1 MPTRRVVSGGF
12 GILMGVYES
21 LGLTPV
27 INASGAVTR
36 LGGAPMSKTVIDA
49 FRDAARQW
57 VPLDRLQ
64 AAASKMISQVTGVE
78 AGIVTA
84 GSAAG
89 LTLGAAAIM
98 ARMDLGKMERL
109 PRTEGIADEFVVAR
123 EQRNGYDHA
132 VRAAGARFV
141 EVGYNEITAGA
152 GVRRVEAW
160 EYEAAFTER
169 TAGVF
174 YVYLDN
180 SAPPLEEVV
189 EVAHRH
195 ELPVLVDAAGE
206 LPPRSNLMLGS
217 VTGADLV
224 AFSGGKAIRGPQ
236 STGILCGRRDLI
248 GSAALQMLDMDDHF
262 ELWDP
267 PSALFDAN
275 RLKGAPRHGIG
286 RAMKVSKEEIV
297 ALMTALAVFA
307 NGSYD
312 DEIPAQRARLQSIA
326 DKLRQ
331 SDIGFQLHESP
342 DNERLPVLEIYVD
355 ESRRATA
362 VEVCR
367 NLRQG
372 KPPAYVGHGKLSEGI
387 LVVNPLCMTDEDA
400 ELLGDRLL
408 DELS

>member
-1 MPTRRVVSGGF
+1 
-12 GILMGVYES
+12 MGVYES

-36 LGGAPMSKTVIDA
+36 LGGAPMPKTVLDA
-49 FRDAARQW
+49 FQEAAGDW

-64 AAASKMISQVTGVE
+64 AAACKMISQVTGTE
-78 AGIVTA
+78 SGIVTA
-84 GSAAG
+84 GSAAA
-89 LTLGAAAIM
+89 LTLGTAAIM
-98 ARMDLGKMERL
+98 ARMDPGKMERL
-109 PRTEGIADEFVVAR
+109 PQTDGFANEFVVAR
-123 EQRNGYDHA
+123 EHRNGYDHA

-189 EVAHRH
+189 KAAHRH

-206 LPPRSNLMLGS
+206 LPPRSNLMLAS
-217 VTGADLV
+217 ATGADLI

-236 STGILCGRRDLI
+236 SSGILCGRRDLI

-262 ELWDP
+262 ELWEP
-267 PSALFDAN
+267 PSTLFDADQ
-275 RLKGAPRHGIG
+275 LVGAPRHGIG

-297 ALMTALAVFA
+297 ALTAALALFA
-307 NGSYD
+307 NGGYD
-312 DEIPAQRARLQSIA
+312 DEIPAQLARLQSIA
-326 DKLRQ
+326 DKLGQ
-331 SDIGFQLHESP
+331 GDIEFQLHESP
-342 DNERLPVLEIYVD
+342 NGESSPILEVYVSD
-355 ESRRATA
+355 ARNVTA

-367 NLRQG
+367 NLRKG
-372 KPPAYVGHGKLSEGI
+372 TPPIYVSHGKLSQGI
-387 LVVNPLCMTDEDA
+387 LVVHPLCMTDAGADSLA
-400 ELLGDRLL
+400 DRLL
-408 DELS
+408 EELG

>member
-1 MPTRRVVSGGF
+1 
-12 GILMGVYES
+12 MGVYES

-36 LGGAPMSKTVIDA
+36 LGGAPMSKTVLNA
-49 FRDAARQW
+49 FHEAAGDW

-64 AAASKMISQVTGVE
+64 AAACKMIGQVTGAE

-84 GSAAG
+84 GSAAA

-98 ARMDLGKMERL
+98 ARMDLGRMERL
-109 PRTEGIADEFVVAR
+109 PQTDGFVDEFVVAR
-123 EQRNGYDHA
+123 EHRNGYDHA
-132 VRAAGARFV
+132 VRAAGAKFV

-152 GVRRVEAW
+152 GVRRVEVW

-180 SAPPLEEVV
+180 SAPPLKEVV
-189 EVAHRH
+189 KAAHRH

-206 LPPRSNLMLGS
+206 LPPRSNLTLAS

-224 AFSGGKAIRGPQ
+224 ALSGGKAIRGPQ
-236 STGILCGRRDLI
+236 SSGILCGRRDLI

-262 ELWDP
+262 ELWEP
-267 PSALFDAN
+267 PSALFDADQ
-275 RLKGAPRHGIG
+275 LDGAPRHGIG

-297 ALMTALAVFA
+297 ALMTALALFA
-307 NGSYD
+307 SGGYD
-312 DEIPAQRARLQSIA
+312 DEIPAQLARLQSIA
-326 DKLRQ
+326 DKLGQ
-331 SDIGFQLHESP
+331 GDVEFQLHEALNGESSP
-342 DNERLPVLEIYVD
+342 ILEVYVSD
-355 ESRRATA
+355 ADDVTA

-372 KPPAYVGHGKLSEGI
+372 TPPIYVSHGKLSQGI
-387 LVVNPLCMTDEDA
+387 LVVHPLCMSDEGA
-400 ELLGDRLL
+400 ASLADRLL
-408 DELS
+408 EELG

>member
-1 MPTRRVVSGGF
+1 
-12 GILMGVYES
+12 MGVYES

-27 INASGAVTR
+27 VNASGAVTR
-36 LGGAPMSKTVIDA
+36 LGGAPMPKTVLDA
-49 FRDAARQW
+49 FQEAAGDW

-64 AAASKMISQVTGVE
+64 AAACKVISQVTGTE
-78 AGIVTA
+78 SGIVTA
-84 GSAAG
+84 GSAAA

-98 ARMDLGKMERL
+98 ARMDLGRMERL
-109 PRTEGIADEFVVAR
+109 PQTDGFANEFVVAR
-123 EQRNGYDHA
+123 EHRNGYDHA
-132 VRAAGARFV
+132 VRAAGAKFV

-189 EVAHRH
+189 KVAHRH

-206 LPPRSNLMLGS
+206 LPPRSNLMLAS
-217 VTGADLV
+217 VTGADLI

-236 STGILCGRRDLI
+236 SSGILCGRRDLI

-262 ELWDP
+262 ELWEP
-267 PSALFDAN
+267 PTTLFDADQ
-275 RLKGAPRHGIG
+275 LDGAPRHGIG

-297 ALMTALAVFA
+297 ALTAALALFA
-307 NGSYD
+307 NGGYD
-312 DEIPAQRARLQSIA
+312 DEIPAQLARLQSIA
-326 DKLRQ
+326 DKLGQ
-331 SDIGFQLHESP
+331 GDVEFQLHESP
-342 DNERLPVLEIYVD
+342 NGESSPILEVYVSD
-355 ESRRATA
+355 ARDVTA

-367 NLRQG
+367 SLRKG
-372 KPPAYVGHGKLSEGI
+372 TPPVYVSHGKLSQGI
-387 LVVNPLCMTDEDA
+387 LVVHPLCMTDAGADNLA
-400 ELLGDRLL
+400 DRLL
-408 DELS
+408 EELG

>member
-1 MPTRRVVSGGF
+1 
-12 GILMGVYES
+12 MGVYES

-27 INASGAVTR
+27 VNASGAVTR
-36 LGGAPMSKTVIDA
+36 LGGAPMPKTVLDA
-49 FRDAARQW
+49 FQEAAGDW

-64 AAASKMISQVTGVE
+64 AAACKMISQVTGTE
-78 AGIVTA
+78 SGIVTA
-84 GSAAG
+84 GSAAA

-98 ARMDLGKMERL
+98 ARMDLGRMERL
-109 PRTEGIADEFVVAR
+109 PQTDGFANEFVVAR
-123 EQRNGYDHA
+123 EHRNGYDHA
-132 VRAAGARFV
+132 VRAAGAKFV

-189 EVAHRH
+189 KVAHRH

-206 LPPRSNLMLGS
+206 LPPRSNLMLAS
-217 VTGADLV
+217 VTGADLI

-236 STGILCGRRDLI
+236 SSGILCGRRDLI

-262 ELWDP
+262 ELWEP
-267 PSALFDAN
+267 PTTLFDADQ
-275 RLKGAPRHGIG
+275 LDGAPRHGIG

-297 ALMTALAVFA
+297 ALTAALALFA
-307 NGSYD
+307 NGGYD
-312 DEIPAQRARLQSIA
+312 DEIPAQLARLQSIA
-326 DKLRQ
+326 DKLGQ
-331 SDIGFQLHESP
+331 GDVEFQLHESP
-342 DNERLPVLEIYVD
+342 NGESSPILEVYVSD
-355 ESRRATA
+355 ARDVTA

-367 NLRQG
+367 SLRKG
-372 KPPAYVGHGKLSEGI
+372 TPPIYVSHGKLSQGI
-387 LVVNPLCMTDEDA
+387 LVVHPLCMTDAGADSLA
-400 ELLGDRLL
+400 DRLL
-408 DELS
+408 EELG

>member
-1 MPTRRVVSGGF
+1 
-12 GILMGVYES
+12 MGVYES
-21 LGLTPV
+21 LGITPV

-36 LGGAPMSKTVIDA
+36 LGGAPMPKTVLDA
-49 FRDAARQW
+49 FQEAAGDW

-64 AAASKMISQVTGVE
+64 AAACKVISQVTGTE
-78 AGIVTA
+78 SGIVTA
-84 GSAAG
+84 GSAAA

-98 ARMDLGKMERL
+98 TRMDLGRMERL
-109 PRTEGIADEFVVAR
+109 PQTDGFANEFVVAR
-123 EQRNGYDHA
+123 EHRNGYDHA
-132 VRAAGARFV
+132 VRAAGAKFV

-189 EVAHRH
+189 KVAHRH

-206 LPPRSNLMLGS
+206 LPPRSNLMLAS
-217 VTGADLV
+217 VTGADLI

-236 STGILCGRRDLI
+236 SSGILCGRRDLI

-262 ELWDP
+262 ELWEP
-267 PSALFDAN
+267 PTTLFDADQ
-275 RLKGAPRHGIG
+275 LDGAPRHGIG

-297 ALMTALAVFA
+297 ALTAALALFA
-307 NGSYD
+307 NGGYD
-312 DEIPAQRARLQSIA
+312 DEIPAQLARLQSIA
-326 DKLRQ
+326 DKLGQ
-331 SDIGFQLHESP
+331 GDVEFQLHESP
-342 DNERLPVLEIYVD
+342 NGESSPILEVYVSD
-355 ESRRATA
+355 ARDVTA

-367 NLRQG
+367 SLRKG
-372 KPPAYVGHGKLSEGI
+372 TPPIYVSHGKLSQGI
-387 LVVNPLCMTDEDA
+387 LVVHPLCMTDAGADNLA
-400 ELLGDRLL
+400 DRLL
-408 DELS
+408 EELG